1 LNIRD
6 EKFFISKGTGVKEFL
21 EKRISSN
28 RTQYRGDFDVCNL
41 INKGVREKLIPAA
54 VLILVIKRNNNIT
67 VIFTKRNN
75 NLKNHAGQISF
86 PGGKMEISDT
96 SIENTA
102 RRETM
107 EEIGLNIKPSE
118 ILGKMSTWET
128 RTGFLITP
136 VLGFISDP
144 PKMRKNIYEVEEI
157 FEVPINYLMNP
168 KNHKLEK
175 RSFEQKSYEFFAIKY
190 LDYYIWGA
198 TAGLIMNLYNILR

>member
-1 LNIRD
+1 MNIRD

>member
-1 LNIRD
+1 MNIRD

-168 KNHKLEK
+168 KNHKIEK
-175 RSFEQKSYEFFAIKY
+175 RSFEKKSYEFFTIQY

-198 TAGLIMNLYNILR
+198 TAGLIINLYNILR

>member
-1 LNIRD
+1 MNIGD
-6 EKFFISKGTGVKEFL
+6 EKFFISKGLGVKEFL
-21 EKRISSN
+21 EKKISSN
-28 RTQYRGDFDVCNL
+28 KTLYRGDFDVCNL
-41 INKGVREKLIPAA
+41 INKGIREKLIPAA
-54 VLILVIKRNNNIT
+54 VLILVIKRNNNLT

-75 NLKNHAGQISF
+75 KLKNHAGQISF
-86 PGGKMEISDT
+86 PGGKMDISDI

-107 EEIGLNIKPSE
+107 EEIGLNIKPRE

-144 PKMRKNIYEVEEI
+144 PKMRKNISEVEEI

-168 KNHKLEK
+168 KNHKIEK
-175 RSFEQKSYEFFAIKY
+175 RRFEKKSYEFFAIQY

-198 TAGLIMNLYNILR
+198 TAGLIINLYNILR